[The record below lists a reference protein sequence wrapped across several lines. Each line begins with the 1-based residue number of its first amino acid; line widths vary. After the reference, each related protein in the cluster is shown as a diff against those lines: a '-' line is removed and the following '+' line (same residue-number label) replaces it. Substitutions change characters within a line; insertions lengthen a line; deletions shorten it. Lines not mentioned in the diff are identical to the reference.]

1 MNFMDR
7 YNNKYRMKKIV
18 IFASGNGTN
27 AQRIIE
33 FSKSEKSTFMVSAV
47 FCNNPKAY
55 VIQRAKLLNIPCVL
69 FDRLQ
74 FAGDGP
80 DSVMANLNAFDPD
93 LIVLAGFL
101 WLVPSKIVA
110 TFPDRIINIHPALL
124 PKYGGKG
131 MYGDRVHQAVLDHKE
146 TESGITV
153 HYVSDK
159 YDDGDIIAQYK
170 CKVDSFDTVETLAS
184 KIHQLEHE
192 WFPQVVNDLCRR

>member
-1 MNFMDR
+1 
-7 YNNKYRMKKIV
+7 MKKIV

-33 FSKSEKSTFMVSAV
+33 FSKSDKSSFSVSAV

-55 VIQRAKLLNIPCVL
+55 VIQRAKLLNVPCVL
-69 FDRLQ
+69 FDRSQ
-74 FAGDGP
+74 FLGEGP
-80 DSVMANLNAFDPD
+80 DSVMANLNTFDPD

-110 TFPDRIINIHPALL
+110 SYPDRIINIHPALL

-146 TESGITV
+146 RESGITV
-153 HYVSDK
+153 HYVSEK

-170 CKVDSFDTVETLAS
+170 CDVDSSDTVETLAS
-184 KIHQLEHE
+184 KIHLLEHE
-192 WFPQVVNDLCRR
+192 WFPKVIDDLCRR

>member
-1 MNFMDR
+1 
-7 YNNKYRMKKIV
+7 MKKIV

-33 FSKSEKSTFMVSAV
+33 FSKSDKSSFSVSAV

-55 VIQRAKLLNIPCVL
+55 VIQRAKLLNVPCVL
-69 FDRLQ
+69 FDRSQ
-74 FAGDGP
+74 FLGEGP
-80 DSVMANLNAFDPD
+80 DSVMANLNTFNPD

-110 TFPDRIINIHPALL
+110 SYPDRIINIHPALL

-146 TESGITV
+146 RESGITV
-153 HYVSDK
+153 HYVSEK

-170 CKVDSFDTVETLAS
+170 CDVDSSDTVETLAS
-184 KIHQLEHE
+184 KIHLLEHE
-192 WFPQVVNDLCRR
+192 WFPKVIDDLCRR

>member
-1 MNFMDR
+1 
-7 YNNKYRMKKIV
+7 MKKIV

-33 FSKSEKSTFMVSAV
+33 FSKSDKSSFSVSAV

-55 VIQRAKLLNIPCVL
+55 VIQRAKLLNVPCVL
-69 FDRLQ
+69 FDRSQ
-74 FAGDGP
+74 FLGEGP
-80 DSVMANLNAFDPD
+80 DSVMANLNTFDPD

-101 WLVPSKIVA
+101 WLVPSKIVVSY
-110 TFPDRIINIHPALL
+110 PDRIINIHPALL

-146 TESGITV
+146 PESGITV
-153 HYVSDK
+153 HNVSEK

-170 CKVDSFDTVETLAS
+170 CDVDSSDTVETLAS
-184 KIHQLEHE
+184 KIHRLEQD
-192 WFPQVVNDLCRR
+192 WFPQVVNDLCRQ